1 MPTAFQIL
9 QVLPALSTPVKH
21 SDNAA
26 MISNMSALDD
36 LGRADIKAIGIVGLI
51 HMASSMPG
59 STDYRTNHTQLI
71 QDATTFW
78 GGVSNIDDN
87 GTSKT
92 VLIIQASLAWDIGKE
107 VEFLAALREG
117 EEQADRGEVVPHE
130 QVKKEFAS
138 WISK

>member
-1 MPTAFQIL
+1 
-9 QVLPALSTPVKH
+9 
-21 SDNAA
+21 
-26 MISNMSALDD
+26 
-36 LGRADIKAIGIVGLI
+36 
-51 HMASSMPG
+51 MPG

-107 VEFLAALREG
+107 VDASLSTDVNEVLNEGRDLRVLAEETLNRIAFLLWYI
-117 EEQADRGEVVPHE
+117 VSTIP
-130 QVKKEFAS
+130 
-138 WISK
+138 